1 MGMWS
6 ILKELLTLKVIA
18 TLREK
23 MKWNEMKWNEM
34 KWNDRRWKE
43 RDKPLRRFLSKI
55 EKVDDMVHAM
65 TMKLYGTFKSVTLIT
80 AMNNE
85 CI

>member
-1 MGMWS
+1 MYNFVGIWP
-6 ILKELLTLKVIA
+6 ILEELLSLEVIA
-18 TLREK
+18 ILRDK
-23 MKWNEMKWNEM
+23 MKTKKKQKTNDGRVNERIYDLK
-34 KWNDRRWKE
+34 
-43 RDKPLRRFLSKI
+43 SYIQKI
-55 EKVDDMVHAM
+55 AKVDDMVHAL